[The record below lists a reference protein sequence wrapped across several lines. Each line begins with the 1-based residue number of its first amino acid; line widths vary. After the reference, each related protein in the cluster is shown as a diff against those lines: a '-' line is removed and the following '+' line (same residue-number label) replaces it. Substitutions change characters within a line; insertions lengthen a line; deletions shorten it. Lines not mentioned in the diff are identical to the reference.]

1 MFKYTYKVGLA
12 DTDSA
17 SVLFFANQFN
27 IIHLAYESF
36 LDSIN
41 LSISTILKEKE
52 FIIPIIHAQSDYIAA
67 VRVGDILEIELKLT
81 QISESIFEINY
92 EITKNSNICGKSITR
107 HIVLDKNT
115 RKKAELPE
123 EIKHQIDFK

>member
-1 MFKYTYKVGLA
+1 MYKFIYKVGLA

-41 LSISTILKEKE
+41 LSISTILNEKDY
-52 FIIPIIHAQSDYIAA
+52 IIPIIHAESDYTAA
-67 VRVGDILEIELKLT
+67 IRVGDILLIELELT
-81 QISESIFEINY
+81 QISDSIFEINY
-92 EITKNSNICGKSITR
+92 NITRNSKICGKSITR
-107 HIVLDKNT
+107 HIVLDKHT
-115 RKKAELPE
+115 RNKVELPE
-123 EIKHQIDFK
+123 EIKKSCSF